1 LKLELMVTTHAQQ
14 AEQDRTYWLQQTRE
28 ARLEM
33 VETLRMEAGRFLYD
47 YPARLRRVITVTR
60 KVDKA
65 DAEELSA
72 VADGA
77 AESVLDGGI

>member
-1 LKLELMVTTHAQQ
+1 
-14 AEQDRTYWLQQTRE
+14 
-28 ARLEM
+28 M